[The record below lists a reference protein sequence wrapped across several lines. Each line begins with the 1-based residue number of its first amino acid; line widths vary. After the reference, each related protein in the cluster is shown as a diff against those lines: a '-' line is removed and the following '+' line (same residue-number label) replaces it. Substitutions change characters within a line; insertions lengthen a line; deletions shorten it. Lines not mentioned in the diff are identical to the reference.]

1 MMARPRGPTST
12 TDRIDWREARYL
24 ARVVQL
30 LVTSPA
36 DKAEF
41 KRELDYLVSAA
52 EALRRGVLPPRGPGL
67 DRASEADPDDR
78 TAGEAE
84 DAVLALWRANPSAV
98 REGTG
103 EGRDETTA
111 VDPLRVSRDEPDPVD
126 EAELAQAVE
135 EIERAAAALRV
146 DEPTLAAAVEEI
158 ERAAAALRVDEP
170 TLTAAVEEIERAAAA
185 LRVDESASATAV
197 EGDAGPHRRPL
208 QVWLQIAGLW
218 ISIVAATAGMVAGLI
233 LIMR

>member
-1 MMARPRGPTST
+1 MGRDETMARPRGPTST

-52 EALRRGVLPPRGPGL
+52 EALRTGVPPPHQLGFDHMGQ
-67 DRASEADPDDR
+67 ADLHDR
-78 TAGEAE
+78 TDGEAE
-84 DAVLALWRANPSAV
+84 GAVLALWRGNSSVV
-98 REGTG
+98 RDGAE
-103 EGRDETTA
+103 EAHDEA
-111 VDPLRVSRDEPDPVD
+111 IGIDMLLVSRGEPDPVD

-135 EIERAAAALRV
+135 EIERAAAALRM
-146 DEPTLAAAVEEI
+146 
-158 ERAAAALRVDEP
+158 
-170 TLTAAVEEIERAAAA
+170 
-185 LRVDESASATAV
+185 DESASTAPV
-197 EGDAGPHRRPL
+197 AGDAGPHRRPL
-208 QVWLQIAGLW
+208 RVWLQIAGLW
-218 ISIVAATAGMVAGLI
+218 ISIAAATAAMVAGLI